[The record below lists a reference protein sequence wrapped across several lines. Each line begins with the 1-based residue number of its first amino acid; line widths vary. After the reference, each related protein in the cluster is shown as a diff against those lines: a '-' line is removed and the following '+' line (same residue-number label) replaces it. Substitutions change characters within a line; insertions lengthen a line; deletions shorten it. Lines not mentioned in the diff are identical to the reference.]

1 MLKENQNMPHSINT
15 AGTCYTAL
23 HHVTLHYTMLHYIT
37 PCYTALHHVTLH
49 YTMLHYITPC
59 YTTLHYITPC
69 YTTLHHVTLHYI
81 HYTDLAALEQSD
93 MLLNHTII
101 VFPHKALSLILHS
114 ASIVVDL
121 EGRGGCAGFGKM
133 AILPLMSVV

>member
-1 MLKENQNMPHSINT
+1 MPHSINT
-15 AGTCYTAL
+15 AGTCYI
-23 HHVTLHYTMLHYIT
+23 MLHYLNNHFT
-37 PCYTALHHVTLH
+37 VH
-49 YTMLHYITPC
+49 YTILQC
-59 YTTLHYITPC
+59 ITPC
-69 YTTLHHVTLHYI
+69 YTTLHHVTPHYTMLHHVTL

-133 AILPLMSVV
+133 AILPLMTMVKLLH

>member
-1 MLKENQNMPHSINT
+1 
-15 AGTCYTAL
+15 
-23 HHVTLHYTMLHYIT
+23 MLHYIT
-37 PCYTALHHVTLH
+37 PYYTTLHHITLH
-49 YTMLHYITPC
+49 YTTLHHITLHYTILHYITPC
-59 YTTLHYITPC
+59 
-69 YTTLHHVTLHYI
+69 
-81 HYTDLAALEQSD
+81 YTDLAALEQSD

-133 AILPLMSVV
+133 AILPLVSVV